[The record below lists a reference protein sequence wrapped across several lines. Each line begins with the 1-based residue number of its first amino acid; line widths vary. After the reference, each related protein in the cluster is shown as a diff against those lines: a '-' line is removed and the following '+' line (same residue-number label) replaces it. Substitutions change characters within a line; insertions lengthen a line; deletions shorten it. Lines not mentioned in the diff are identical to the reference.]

1 MTNEIPLPEAALK
14 RIERMHTGASN
25 TSMLSVAA
33 SYSLADIGFD
43 TVGEAMGCAVMN
55 TSGVYYPPCR
65 MYNRSG
71 GAFQISMSP
80 WGASYQEVIDN
91 GWSNTKARIREE
103 ARLIGADGVIGITI
117 SRSEL
122 EPGAQEFLMVGTAI
136 RSRGSTRSKRPFLT
150 SLKGND
156 FAKLIASG
164 WITADLLVDT
174 ILEVAHNDY
183 SAVMQNSLFA
193 ANTEIDTF
201 TRIVNNARNRGRD
214 RHIEDV
220 GRIGASGSIIS
231 HSALRIFHH
240 EPAEGHVDFIA
251 ETTIIGSA
259 LTHFNVVEQ
268 RPTLRYISLKK

>member
-1 MTNEIPLPEAALK
+1 
-14 RIERMHTGASN
+14 
-25 TSMLSVAA
+25 MLSVAA
-33 SYSLADIGFD
+33 SYSLAEIGFD

-55 TSGVYYPPCR
+55 TSGVYFPPCR
-65 MYNRSG
+65 MYSRAD
-71 GAFQISMSP
+71 GAFQIGMSP
-80 WGASYQEVIDN
+80 WGASYQDVIDN
-91 GWSNTKARIREE
+91 GWASTKARIREE
-103 ARLIGADGVIGITI
+103 ARLIGADGVVGITI

-122 EPGAQEFLMVGTAI
+122 EPGAQEFLMVGTAV
-136 RSRGSTRSKRPFLT
+136 RARGGTRSKRPFLT

-183 SAVMQNSLFA
+183 SAAMQNSLFS

-201 TRIVNNARNRGRD
+201 TRMVNNARNRGRD

-220 GRIGASGSIIS
+220 AKIGAAGSIIS
-231 HSALRIFHH
+231 HSSLRIFHH

-251 ETTIIGSA
+251 ETTVIGSA
-259 LTHFNVVEQ
+259 LTNFATPK
-268 RPTLRYISLKK
+268 RLGTIRYVSLKG

>member
-1 MTNEIPLPEAALK
+1 MTNEIPLPEAAIK
-14 RIERMHTGASN
+14 RIQRMHVGASN

-55 TSGVYYPPCR
+55 TSGVYFPPCKIYGR
-65 MYNRSG
+65 GG
-71 GAFQISMSP
+71 GAFQLSMSP
-80 WGASYQEVIDN
+80 WGSSYQEVIDT
-91 GWSNTKARIREE
+91 GWANTKARIREE
-103 ARLIGADGVIGITI
+103 ARLIGADGVVGISIT
-117 SRSEL
+117 RREL
-122 EPGAQEFLMVGTAI
+122 EPGAQEFMMVGTAI
-136 RSRGSTRSKRPFLT
+136 RSRGKTRSNRPFLT

-164 WITADLLVDT
+164 WITSELLVDT

-193 ANTEIDTF
+193 TNTEIDTF
-201 TRIVNNARNRGRD
+201 TRMVNNARNRGRD

-220 GRIGASGSIIS
+220 ARVGASGSIIS
-231 HSALRIFHH
+231 HSSMRIFHH

-251 ETTIIGSA
+251 ETTVIGSA
-259 LTHFNVVEQ
+259 LTSFETKTL
-268 RPTLRYISLKK
+268 PTSLRYISLKG

>member
-1 MTNEIPLPEAALK
+1 
-14 RIERMHTGASN
+14 
-25 TSMLSVAA
+25 MLSVAA
-33 SYSLADIGFD
+33 SYSLFDIGFD

-55 TSGVYYPPCR
+55 TSGVYFPPCQ
-65 MYNRSG
+65 MYGRG
-71 GAFQISMSP
+71 GGQMQLYMSP
-80 WGASYQEVIDN
+80 WGASYQEVIDK
-91 GWSNTKARIREE
+91 GWASTKERIREE

-136 RSRGSTRSKRPFLT
+136 RSRGNTRSKRPFLT

-156 FAKLIASG
+156 FAKLVANG

-193 ANTEIDTF
+193 TNTEIDTF
-201 TRIVNNARNRGRD
+201 TRMVNNARHRGRD
-214 RHIEDV
+214 RHVEDV
-220 GRIGASGSIIS
+220 RRIGASGSIIS

-251 ETTIIGSA
+251 ETTVIGSA
-259 LTHFNVVEQ
+259 ITQFKVVETK
-268 RPTLRYISLKK
+268 PTLRYVSLKG